1 MLSDRVSDRVNA
13 GDTLSDSACRNLSI
27 ECDSCIRCLIERL
40 LHLLS
45 DRVSP
50 ASAV

>member
-13 GDTLSDSACRNLSI
+13 GDTLSDSACRSLSI
-27 ECDSCIRCLIERL
+27 ECLM
-40 LHLLS
+40 HPLS
-45 DRVSP
+45 DRETS